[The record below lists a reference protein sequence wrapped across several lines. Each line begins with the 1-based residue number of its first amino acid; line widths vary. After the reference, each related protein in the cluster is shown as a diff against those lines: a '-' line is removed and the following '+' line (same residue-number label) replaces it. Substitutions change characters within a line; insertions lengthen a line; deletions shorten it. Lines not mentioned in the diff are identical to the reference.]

1 MCPRRADSS
10 SYTEIR
16 LYRIEKL
23 QKATGL
29 DIRTFEDAMT
39 FKIAMMVVNYMKY
52 LDTLEY

>member
-16 LYRIEKL
+16 LYTGLKAAE
-23 QKATGL
+23 ATGL